1 MTRKPNFVDSLP
13 RVRFLP
19 KNIFNA
25 FPHTDAIFK
34 KVDCG
39 WWTSW

>member
-1 MTRKPNFVDSLP
+1 MIGKKRFVDALP
-13 RVRFLP
+13 HVRFLP

-34 KVDCG
+34 KV
-39 WWTSW
+39 SLRL